1 MRTNQKSY
9 FNNKYRALK
18 KTKINPFQSGRNNK
32 INNSQE
38 TKGAHRTDERTLETR
53 NYTMVH
59 YQNSVAIMMVHFF
72 YLLMFVSN
80 LKVDGKARWEEG
92 GGG

>member
-18 KTKINPFQSGRNNK
+18 KKINPFQSGRNNK
-32 INNSQE
+32 INDSQE
-38 TKGAHRTDERTLETR
+38 KGAHRTDERTLETR

-72 YLLMFVSN
+72 IS
-80 LKVDGKARWEEG
+80 
-92 GGG
+92 